1 MALPELSSLMV
12 TGPQVASRSNN
23 PIVYDDIDCP
33 GAGHVVKLIFSSVG
47 VEKDFIFLEIETAG
61 DRSVKK
67 ERKEIPQEKRDYIS
81 DLENEILSLKG
92 DASQKEQKFVTLNE
106 EFRLQNEEL
115 ISGNEELQA
124 SNEEIKSI
132 NTELNIVNKEL
143 ESSYRLSTKEITKS
157 QGVLSQMNA
166 SYYIFD
172 SQSKLVDMSTRP
184 EFGITRRDIKRPL
197 REVFNKAQLEQ
208 LEPFLEKIPSSG
220 IVELEDNY
228 YFLEITS
235 GNEAILMLFQ
245 KFKGLLKD
253 IYKKGQNSDEILP
266 ILSQIYKGNK
276 NLVAQLSTGKKISDF
291 EQEISSFGNNLTK
304 IQKVLSAD
312 FGQWEETDLYSLM
325 DAAVEKV
332 LGLEVSS
339 VRGNTFKSLRDQSIP
354 SYLGPKERLEEIFFH
369 FLHNSS
375 QFNQR
380 VEGSIKISNI
390 EKGTN
395 KDRVTVIIEDNGIG
409 IREKE
414 LNNINDTLSRDEG
427 PKFSNLRNIQKYL
440 KYFLDGDIK
449 IVSDGLK
456 NVSVSITFELER
468 KD

>member
-1 MALPELSSLMV
+1 
-12 TGPQVASRSNN
+12 
-23 PIVYDDIDCP
+23 
-33 GAGHVVKLIFSSVG
+33 
-47 VEKDFIFLEIETAG
+47 
-61 DRSVKK
+61 
-67 ERKEIPQEKRDYIS
+67 
-81 DLENEILSLKG
+81 
-92 DASQKEQKFVTLNE
+92 
-106 EFRLQNEEL
+106 
-115 ISGNEELQA
+115 
-124 SNEEIKSI
+124 
-132 NTELNIVNKEL
+132 
-143 ESSYRLSTKEITKS
+143 
-157 QGVLSQMNA
+157 
-166 SYYIFD
+166 
-172 SQSKLVDMSTRP
+172 
-184 EFGITRRDIKRPL
+184 
-197 REVFNKAQLEQ
+197 
-208 LEPFLEKIPSSG
+208 
-220 IVELEDNY
+220 
-228 YFLEITS
+228 
-235 GNEAILMLFQ
+235 MLFQ
-245 KFKGLLKD
+245 KLEGHLKD
-253 IYKKGQNSDEILP
+253 IYNKGQNSDEILP

-414 LNNINDTLSRDEG
+414 LNSINDTLSRDEG

-449 IVSDGLK
+449 IASDG
-456 NVSVSITFELER
+456 
-468 KD
+468 